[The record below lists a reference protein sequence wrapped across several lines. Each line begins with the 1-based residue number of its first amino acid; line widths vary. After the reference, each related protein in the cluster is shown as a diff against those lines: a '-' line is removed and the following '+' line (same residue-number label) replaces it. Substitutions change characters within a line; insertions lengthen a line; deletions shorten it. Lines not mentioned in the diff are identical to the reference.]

1 MFLVLTLFLFIL
13 EREETT
19 YQLFEKSVVIGLAEN
34 LGEPQSVN
42 AKNGSIVKWPRS
54 MPMYNL

>member
-19 YQLFEKSVVIGLAEN
+19 YQLFERSVVIGLSD
-34 LGEPQSVN
+34 LGEPQSVK

>member
-1 MFLVLTLFLFIL
+1 MFMVLTLFLFIL

-19 YQLFEKSVVIGLAEN
+19 YQLFEKSVVIGLSEN
-34 LGEPQSVN
+34 LGEPQSVK

>member
-1 MFLVLTLFLFIL
+1 MVLTLFLFIL

-19 YQLFEKSVVIGLAEN
+19 YQLFEKSVVIGLSEN
-34 LGEPQSVN
+34 LGEPQSVK